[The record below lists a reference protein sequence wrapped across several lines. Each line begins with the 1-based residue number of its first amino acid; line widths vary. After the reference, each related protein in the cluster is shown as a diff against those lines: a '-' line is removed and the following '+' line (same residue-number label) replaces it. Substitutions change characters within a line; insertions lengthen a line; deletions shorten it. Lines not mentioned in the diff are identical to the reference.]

1 MTEAAID
8 WEIVYK
14 EYEIKVR
21 SYIRSRVGSP
31 EDVEDLCSEVFLNVI
46 RAKDSFSGEPKAVS
60 SWIYMITKRTMA
72 LFYRNSRQRFEIP
85 EDLPDD
91 TDIEQK
97 TIDAETLDTL
107 ADALEQL
114 DIRLRDIIIL
124 HYYGEKSLKE
134 IATAMGMS
142 YPNMKILHKK
152 ALNQLKKKF
161 L

>member
-1 MTEAAID
+1 M
-8 WEIVYK
+8 
-14 EYEIKVR
+14 
-21 SYIRSRVGSP
+21 
-31 EDVEDLCSEVFLNVI
+31 
-46 RAKDSFSGEPKAVS
+46 
-60 SWIYMITKRTMA
+60 
-72 LFYRNSRQRFEIP
+72 FYRKHRFTGEIP
-85 EDLPDD
+85 EDMAEG
-91 TDIEQK
+91 TDIEEQA
-97 TIDAETLDTL
+97 INAETLDLL

-114 DIRLRDIIIL
+114 DMRLRDIIIL